1 CISFQTVLA
10 KALFDNAAE
19 SPDEL
24 AFRKGDILMVLEQ
37 DMGGVPGWWLCS
49 LHGRQG
55 IVPGNR
61 LRLLQSQNQDSG
73 NGSPGTQGDNLY
85 QAPVSQNQ
93 TRQGDNIYQAPVSQN
108 QTQQGDNLYQ
118 TPVSQNQTQQ
128 GDNLYQ
134 APVSQNQTQQGD
146 NLYQAPVSQNQTQQG
161 DNLYQTPS
169 YEEQDIVYLTLK
181 QKAPE
186 IYQAPTV
193 VSSEYLVP
201 TGGTL
206 VPETVYQAPAL
217 QSDQVYQEPTR
228 LGLGERSAQLSAFQ
242 AARQA
247 VGNVYVCPTAKHPP
261 GDIYQ
266 APTDPKL
273 AFRNAAGHSPS
284 FQEKSDLGKSSPEN
298 VYQAPTGIKDLGSQ
312 TFYLAPTGKHQS
324 PNSRQESQI
333 FEAQNMY
340 KSPKMCHKVLGAPRT
355 EIPTSTQEALSKS
368 MGSGNTAKVSHVLK
382 QSLGQHVQ
390 HKPPVGQTKVCQK
403 VAPISVRDSPKLL
416 LRGEKDGH
424 QIPAAIPSGNSGEA
438 DPAPLKGQEE
448 GEYVEPDDENFR
460 SEEVY
465 DIPPSTRWGSL
476 AAPTPAEDSNS
487 CIYNVPRFIN
497 DKQIDRLQE
506 AEQEV
511 YNVPSMFLRE
521 ETYNIPACH
530 RPYKEDSEPAGQ
542 EEEVEED
549 VYSVPSLAGQPS
561 ILNPEQRV
569 REEGGMHSVPG
580 QAPEDC
586 GIYDLP
592 AASIAMEEMDLL
604 TEPDFIRRLSISSNG
619 SGQSKSSTDSCL
631 EALSALLQSAQCAA
645 SGPAP
650 PPRELASLL
659 AEIVSVS
666 RQHGELGEVLSRLS
680 DFIPSLSRGAA
691 PDALLS
697 LVRKAL
703 EDSASL
709 LTGHAHRPRLSSQES
724 LSRRPL
730 PALPVAEVKPMK
742 LKLTRKG
749 SGIQERPL
757 PPGATPWKG
766 TGGGGGEWTF
776 GQPPPPP
783 PLLHEGREE
792 TGNEYEGIG
801 NVSVTGSSSTA
812 IPAAGESGGY
822 VKLQG
827 KPEPDSPAMPTENIL
842 PAPDPPSTTDKVT
855 RTPPALPL
863 SSEDRQLLS
872 FYSEQSQA
880 HLVSLNDAI
889 DSLFT
894 SVQGNQ
900 PPRAFVS
907 KGKLVIV
914 TAHKLV
920 FIGDTLSRLL
930 ASPEVR
936 SKVTTSGAHLCQALK
951 VVVLATKGA
960 ALHYPSVSALQE
972 MVNRVAELS
981 QHAVRFASLLPRM
994 ANPS

>member
-1 CISFQTVLA
+1 VLA

-24 AFRKGDILMVLEQ
+24 AFRKGDILMVLER

-73 NGSPGTQGDNLY
+73 NGCPGIQGE
-85 QAPVSQNQ
+85 S
-93 TRQGDNIYQAPVSQN
+93 
-108 QTQQGDNLYQ
+108 LYQ
-118 TPVSQNQTQQ
+118 TPGSQNQTQQ

-134 APVSQNQTQQGD
+134 AP
-146 NLYQAPVSQNQTQQG
+146 
-161 DNLYQTPS
+161 S
-169 YEEQDIVYLTLK
+169 YEEQESVYLTPK
-181 QKAPE
+181 QVASQ

-201 TGGTL
+201 TRGIL
-206 VPETVYQAPAL
+206 ASDTVYQAPAL
-217 QSDQVYQEPTR
+217 QSDRVYLAPTR
-228 LGLGERSAQLSAFQ
+228 SGLGERSAQLSAFQ

-247 VGNVYVCPTAKHPP
+247 VANVYVCPTAKHPT

-273 AFRNAAGHSPS
+273 AFRNPAGNSPA
-284 FQEKSDLGKSSPEN
+284 FQEKSDLGKSSPDN
-298 VYQAPTGIKDLGSQ
+298 LYQAPTGIKDLGSES
-312 TFYLAPTGKHQS
+312 FYLAPTGIHQI
-324 PNSRQESQI
+324 PNPRQESQI
-333 FEAQNMY
+333 LYQTPKSAAPLPKTSHKTGQTSLENVYLAPTNGVVQNQIVGQEAQNMY
-340 KSPKMCHKVLGAPRT
+340 KSPKMCHKVLGAPKT
-355 EIPTSTQEALSKS
+355 EIPTSTQEALGKTV
-368 MGSGNTAKVSHVLK
+368 GGGNTVKVPHVLK
-382 QSLGQHVQ
+382 QHVQ

-416 LRGEKDGH
+416 RKGGKDGP
-424 QIPAAIPSGNSGEA
+424 QIPAAVPSGNSGEA
-438 DPAPLKGQEE
+438 DPAPLTGQEE
-448 GEYVEPDDENFR
+448 GE
-460 SEEVY
+460 
-465 DIPPSTRWGSL
+465 WGSL
-476 AAPTPAEDSNS
+476 TAPTPAEDSSS
-487 CIYNVPRFIN
+487 CIYNVPRIIN
-497 DKQIDRLQE
+497 GKQIDLLQE

-511 YNVPSMFLRE
+511 YDIPSMFVRE

-530 RPYKEDSEPAGQ
+530 GPFKEDSEPAGQ

-561 ILNPEQRV
+561 ILNPDQRV
-569 REEGGMHSVPG
+569 REVGGMHSVPG
-580 QAPEDC
+580 QVPEDC

-592 AASIAMEEMDLL
+592 AASVAMEEMDLL

-619 SGQSKSSTDSCL
+619 SGQSKSSTESCL
-631 EALSALLQSAQCAA
+631 EALSALLQSAQCSA

-666 RQHGELGEVLSRLS
+666 RQHGEFGETLSRLS

-709 LTGHAHRPRLSSQES
+709 LAGHAHRPRLSSQES

-730 PALPVAEVKPMK
+730 PALPVAEV
-742 LKLTRKG
+742 TR
-749 SGIQERPL
+749 S
-757 PPGATPWKG
+757 
-766 TGGGGGEWTF
+766 
-776 GQPPPPP
+776 
-783 PLLHEGREE
+783 
-792 TGNEYEGIG
+792 
-801 NVSVTGSSSTA
+801 
-812 IPAAGESGGY
+812 
-822 VKLQG
+822 
-827 KPEPDSPAMPTENIL
+827 
-842 PAPDPPSTTDKVT
+842 
-855 RTPPALPL
+855 PPALPL

-872 FYSEQSQA
+872 FYAEQSQA

>member
-1 CISFQTVLA
+1 MSLSTVLA

-24 AFRKGDILMVLEQ
+24 AFRKGDILMVLER

-73 NGSPGTQGDNLY
+73 NGCPGIQGD
-85 QAPVSQNQ
+85 S
-93 TRQGDNIYQAPVSQN
+93 
-108 QTQQGDNLYQ
+108 LYQ
-118 TPVSQNQTQQ
+118 TPGSQNQTQQ

-134 APVSQNQTQQGD
+134 AP
-146 NLYQAPVSQNQTQQG
+146 
-161 DNLYQTPS
+161 S
-169 YEEQDIVYLTLK
+169 YEEQESVYLTPK
-181 QKAPE
+181 QVASQ

-201 TGGTL
+201 TRGIL
-206 VPETVYQAPAL
+206 ASDTVYQAPAL
-217 QSDQVYQEPTR
+217 QSDRVYLAPTR
-228 LGLGERSAQLSAFQ
+228 SGLGERSAQLSAFQ

-247 VGNVYVCPTAKHPP
+247 VANVYVCPTAKHPP

-273 AFRNAAGHSPS
+273 AFRNPAGNSPA
-284 FQEKSDLGKSSPEN
+284 FQEKSDLGKSSPDN
-298 VYQAPTGIKDLGSQ
+298 LYQAPTGIKDLGSES
-312 TFYLAPTGKHQS
+312 FYLAPTGIHQI
-324 PNSRQESQI
+324 PNPRQESQI
-333 FEAQNMY
+333 LYQTPKSAAPLPKTGHKTGQTSLENVYLAPTNGVVQNQIVGQEAQNMY
-340 KSPKMCHKVLGAPRT
+340 KSPKMCHKVLGAPKT
-355 EIPTSTQEALSKS
+355 EIPTSTQEALGKTV
-368 MGSGNTAKVSHVLK
+368 GGGNTVKVPHVLK
-382 QSLGQHVQ
+382 QHVQ

-416 LRGEKDGH
+416 RKGGKDGP
-424 QIPAAIPSGNSGEA
+424 QIPAAVPSGNSGEA
-438 DPAPLKGQEE
+438 DPAPLTGQEE
-448 GEYVEPDDENFR
+448 GEYVEPDDENLR
-460 SEEVY
+460 TEEVY

-476 AAPTPAEDSNS
+476 TAPTPAEDSSS
-487 CIYNVPRFIN
+487 CIYNVPRIIN
-497 DKQIDRLQE
+497 GKQIDLLQE

-511 YNVPSMFLRE
+511 YDIPSMFLRE

-530 RPYKEDSEPAGQ
+530 GPFKEDSEPAGQ

-561 ILNPEQRV
+561 ILNPDQRV
-569 REEGGMHSVPG
+569 REVGGMHSVPG
-580 QAPEDC
+580 QVPEDC

-592 AASIAMEEMDLL
+592 AASVAMEEMDLL

-619 SGQSKSSTDSCL
+619 SGQSKSSTESCL
-631 EALSALLQSAQCAA
+631 EALSALLQSAQCSA

-666 RQHGELGEVLSRLS
+666 RQHGEFGETLSRLS

-709 LTGHAHRPRLSSQES
+709 LAGHAHRPRLSSQES

-742 LKLTRKG
+742 LKLMRKG

-757 PPGATPWKG
+757 PPPPPPAFPLPPPPPLA
-766 TGGGGGEWTF
+766 F
-776 GQPPPPP
+776 NQPPQPPPPP
-783 PLLHEGREE
+783 HEGREE

-827 KPEPDSPAMPTENIL
+827 KPEPDPPAMPVENIL
-842 PAPDPPSTTDKVT
+842 PVPDPPSATDKVT
-855 RTPPALPL
+855 RSPPALPL

-872 FYSEQSQA
+872 FYAEQSQA